1 MEEKRKPK
9 RDQKA
14 YELYNKPYGKH
25 SLDMLVV
32 ILMDI
37 VEQLGDP
44 YTLKP
49 CVSGVRG
56 YSPKVMVVVVALGER
71 WNGGYRRTSANLR
84 SHGDLLKRL
93 GLPRA
98 PSKSAICAACKGMP
112 ESYMH
117 ELNGIVTAGIV
128 PHDVAGDS
136 TGMSNR
142 RKVAWFDVRADSAK
156 TKRGWIKLHTLI
168 DVATRVVLLM
178 KVTEGSAGDLPPMRE
193 MLELFKGADGD
204 ATFDSAYLSR
214 KMCTKLAALG
224 MTPFV
229 RPKSNTT
236 SKSKGSHAWKMMV
249 EMYQNSKEEFDGR
262 YHKRSIAEAVYAAI
276 KAMYGN
282 ALRTRIMRTQTTEA
296 MMHAVVWCA
305 TSRW

>member
-1 MEEKRKPK
+1 MY
-9 RDQKA
+9 D
-14 YELYNKPYGKH
+14 KPYGEYP
-25 SLDMLVV
+25 LDMLVV

-84 SHGDLLKRL
+84 SHGELLKRL

-98 PSKSAICAACKGMP
+98 PSKSAICAACKRIP

-156 TKRGWIKLHTLI
+156 TKRSWIKLHTLI
-168 DVATRVVLLM
+168 DVATRVVLLI

-229 RPKSNTT
+229 HPKSNAT
-236 SKSKGSHAWKMMV
+236 SKSKGSRAWKMMAG
-249 EMYQNSKEEFDGR
+249 MCQNSKEEFDGR
-262 YHKRSIAEAVYAAI
+262 YHKRSMAEAVYAAI
-276 KAMYGN
+276 KATCGN
-282 ALRTRIMRTQTTEA
+282 ALRARIMRTQTTEA
-296 MMHAVVWCA
+296 MMHAMV
-305 TSRW
+305 

>member
-1 MEEKRKPK
+1 
-9 RDQKA
+9 
-14 YELYNKPYGKH
+14 
-25 SLDMLVV
+25 
-32 ILMDI
+32 
-37 VEQLGDP
+37 
-44 YTLKP
+44 
-49 CVSGVRG
+49 
-56 YSPKVMVVVVALGER
+56 MVVVVALGER

-84 SHGDLLKRL
+84 SHGELLKRL

-98 PSKSAICAACKGMP
+98 PSKSAICAACKRMP

-178 KVTEGSAGDLPPMRE
+178 KVTEGSAGDSPPMRE

-214 KMCTKLAALG
+214 KLCTKPAALG

-229 RPKSNTT
+229 HPKSNTT

-276 KAMYGN
+276 KATCGN

-296 MMHAVVWCA
+296 MMHAMV
-305 TSRW
+305 